1 MLNIYISYIYI
12 VGADD
17 TGLGGRFSRGFLAHD
32 MGFMY
37 QFCYDVQLHMGHAF
51 FHFFDRWHG
60 NIWSILTRILG
71 LPGKHI
77 CNLFLL
83 RIERCNNPNAIS
95 TVCELVDMTCFAS
108 FRAQTIAEV
117 LCHVIFS
124 RHFTDCTGLIH
135 FSVFFHFADDMG
147 VCVFGYVRL
156 LPCHLQ
162 VLYIYRHIYI
172 YHQWIGHVP

>member
-1 MLNIYISYIYI
+1 MTRDLAADLAEVFWHMTWDLCISFAMMFNY
-12 VGADD
+12 
-17 TGLGGRFSRGFLAHD
+17 
-32 MGFMY
+32 
-37 QFCYDVQLHMGHAF
+37 MGHAF

-124 RHFTDCTGLIH
+124 RHFTDYTGLMH

-162 VLYIYRHIYI
+162 VLYIYIYI
-172 YHQWIGHVP
+172 INE